1 MTGVSSRF
9 GLLLLASPFRIFLL
23 LIFAFV
29 FRFGLLRLG
38 LLRLGLLRLGLLRL
52 TRFSRRLALLL

>member
-1 MTGVSSRF
+1 M
-9 GLLLLASPFRIFLL
+9 LLLANPLRIFLL

-29 FRFGLLRLG
+29 FRFGLLRLV
-38 LLRLGLLRLGLLRL
+38 LLRLVLLL